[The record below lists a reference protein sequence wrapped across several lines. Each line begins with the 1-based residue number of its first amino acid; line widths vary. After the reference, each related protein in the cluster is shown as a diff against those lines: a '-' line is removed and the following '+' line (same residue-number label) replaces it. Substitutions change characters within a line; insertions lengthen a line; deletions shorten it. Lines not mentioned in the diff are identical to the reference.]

1 MPNRVPR
8 AALSAPRLG
17 PGPPLLLHRAQS
29 GLSPCSMST
38 IPSPSSFSCTQSLA
52 RHPQSAGSPRAAPGS
67 DRSGCQPAA
76 PPSLGFPS
84 PAAHRAGPGGGFV
97 SSSPARQV
105 CSAVPHRSRCPEP
118 PRAHRGTA
126 GSDRDRLQKRRSSR
140 RARPG
145 QPNTPRPGF
154 VSGESLGLPVK
165 VRINHLG
172 RSPPGTSSRSS
183 LTETSTPIPELFSF
197 PARGGGISKERARIM
212 SGIPQV

>member
-17 PGPPLLLHRAQS
+17 PGPSLLLHRAQS
-29 GLSPCSMST
+29 SLSPCSMST

-67 DRSGCQPAA
+67 DRCGCQPAA

-126 GSDRDRLQKRRSSR
+126 GSDCDRLQKRRSSR

-197 PARGGGISKERARIM
+197 PARGWGYQRKGQRIM

>member
-1 MPNRVPR
+1 MARPSPPAPPCPERPLPVLHEHHP
-8 AALSAPRLG
+8 LSKQ
-17 PGPPLLLHRAQS
+17 LLLHTKPRS
-29 GLSPCSMST
+29 
-38 IPSPSSFSCTQSLA
+38 PSPE
-52 RHPQSAGSPRAAPGS
+52 RGEPQ
-67 DRSGCQPAA
+67 GCQPAA

-105 CSAVPHRSRCPEP
+105 CSAVPHRSCCPEP

-183 LTETSTPIPELFSF
+183 LSETSTPIPELFSF
-197 PARGGGISKERARIM
+197 PARGGGISKEGARIM